1 MEQTANNVTIK
12 YIFDKSY
19 NPQYVNG
26 AAGGVNPAGE
36 LIVHFYLERFPL
48 PYEMTHEI
56 NEDGTLGA
64 PMDVKPDGFER
75 KVIRYINQGVIMN
88 LASAEELY
96 NWLGNQIRDLKE
108 REDGLQQ
115 SGK

>member
-1 MEQTANNVTIK
+1 MEQKVNNVTIK

-19 NPQYVNG
+19 NPHYVNG

-36 LIVHFYLERFPL
+36 LMVHFYLERFPL

-64 PMDVKPDGFER
+64 PLDVKPDDFDR
-75 KVIRYINQGVIMN
+75 KVIRYIDHGVIMN
-88 LASAEELY
+88 LASAQELY
-96 NWLGNQIRDLKE
+96 QWLGDQILDLKE
-108 REDGLQQ
+108 RENGLQQ

>member
-1 MEQTANNVTIK
+1 MERSVNNVTFK
-12 YIFDKSY
+12 YIFDKGY

-48 PYEMTHEI
+48 PYEMTHEV
-56 NEDGTLGA
+56 NDDGSLGA
-64 PMDVKPDGFER
+64 PVDVKPDGFDS
-75 KVIRYINQGVIMN
+75 KVIRYINNGIILN
-88 LASAEELY
+88 RASAEELY
-96 NWLGNQIRDLKE
+96 QWLGNQIQDLKE
-108 REDGLQQ
+108 REDGLHQ